1 MVEGMSATGPSRFEE
16 PPSGAPVKPAPFY
29 DGANYPVGATVGQL
43 LHQVVLEMRRTIAA
57 RLAEHELTAM
67 QWQPLWKLK
76 IDPTTT
82 AQQLARQMDVDAG
95 AMTRMLDRLEAKGL
109 IERVRSEAD
118 RRCIRLAL
126 TPAGEEVVQH
136 VPFVL
141 ADVHN
146 QFLRDF
152 SEEEWRQLTGLLARL
167 LANSP
172 MPKTDAKAER
182 TDPVA
187 AADAEAV
194 ADTPPQTP

>member
-1 MVEGMSATGPSRFEE
+1 MSATDPSPLAE
-16 PPSGAPVKPAPFY
+16 PASGDAVKPAPFY
-29 DGANYPVGATVGQL
+29 DGANYPRGTTVGQL
-43 LHQVVLEMRRTIAA
+43 LHQVVLEMRRAIAA
-57 RLAEHELTAM
+57 RLAEHELTAV

-126 TPAGEEVVQH
+126 TAAGEGVVQH
-136 VPFVL
+136 VPYVL

-146 QFLRDF
+146 QFLRGF
-152 SEEEWRQLTGLLARL
+152 SEDEWLQLQGLLARL

-172 MPKTDAKAER
+172 AGPLSRADAKTDKPDA
-182 TDPVA
+182 TS
-187 AADAEAV
+187 AADADA
-194 ADTPPQTP
+194 TPPHP

>member
-1 MVEGMSATGPSRFEE
+1 MSVTDPPRPEGL
-16 PPSGAPVKPAPFY
+16 PPGDPVKPAPFY

-43 LHQVVLEMRRTIAA
+43 LHQVVLEMRRAIAA
-57 RLAEHELTAM
+57 RLAEHELTAV

-126 TPAGEEVVQH
+126 TPAGEQVVQH

-141 ADVHN
+141 ADMHN
-146 QFLRDF
+146 QFLRGF
-152 SEEEWRQLTGLLARL
+152 SEEEWGQLKGFLVRL

-172 MPKTDAKAER
+172 SPRTDAR
-182 TDPVA
+182 TDKPDA
-187 AADAEAV
+187 TLAADADA
-194 ADTPPQTP
+194 PPQTP